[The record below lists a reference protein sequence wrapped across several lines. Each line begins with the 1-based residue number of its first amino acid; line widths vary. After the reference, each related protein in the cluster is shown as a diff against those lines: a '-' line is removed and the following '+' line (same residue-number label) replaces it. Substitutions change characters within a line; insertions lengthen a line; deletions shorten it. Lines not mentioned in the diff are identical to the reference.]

1 MNYEIVLGY
10 AAGGI
15 AVLFVGWL
23 FSLRLRGLVGIALN
37 TAAGALLLT
46 VLSLCTPLNVP
57 LNAFNALVV
66 GLLGLPGAALV
77 TVLSCFL

>member
-1 MNYEIVLGY
+1 MLSY

-23 FSLRLRGLVGIALN
+23 FSLRIKGLIGIGLN

-46 VLSLCTPLNVP
+46 VLSLFTPLDVP

-66 GLLGLPGAALV
+66 GILGLPGAALV
-77 TVLSCFL
+77 TLLSCFL

>member
-1 MNYEIVLGY
+1 MNYEIVLSF

-23 FSLRLRGLVGIALN
+23 FSLRVKGLAGLMLN

-57 LNAFNALVV
+57 LNAFNALIT
-66 GLLGLPGAALV
+66 GLLGVPGAALV
-77 TVLSCFL
+77 TLIACFL